1 MIEKVFQAA
10 AVLLAAKVPAAVLQD
25 VVIFLVAVQL
35 AVEQLLEAGALQ
47 AEWPLWQE
55 AEAGD

>member
-47 AEWPLWQE
+47 AEWPLWRE